1 MSDLSMPCINA
12 YGMLRRAGARIGL
25 GSGTEAA

>member
-1 MSDLSMPCINA
+1 MSALRMPCINA

-25 GSGTEAA
+25 GSGTEVA